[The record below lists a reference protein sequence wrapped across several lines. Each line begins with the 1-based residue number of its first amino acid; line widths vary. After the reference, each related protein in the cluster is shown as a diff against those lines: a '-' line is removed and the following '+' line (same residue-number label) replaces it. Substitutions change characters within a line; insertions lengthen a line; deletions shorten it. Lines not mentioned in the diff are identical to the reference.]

1 MKTKEDKIIEKSA
14 TALEDLNKLY
24 NHDGRAVI
32 EYTKLFDEYKKL
44 FKRFTKTIKMNDSNG
59 MSIMKTTESLKDTV
73 DYTIKK
79 AREKLFYNVGEHRK
93 TKEFYALKM
102 TEANKIIKQL
112 QKELDIAHQ
121 KIAELETKQTHTTK
135 SLFNSGTTPINEEIN
150 LPIFK
155 DISWNDLLTKEI
167 ANAKNFN
174 KELTVAKLSI
184 DNFQQIATSIE
195 ESGSV
200 TGFYRAIVR
209 YINITLGK
217 NTLVYYSHDNVIYL
231 IFTAISENEIKEK
244 IQKLNNKKRFSDII
258 ILFSVGV
265 AKFDNDSDTF
275 ETISEKCTLANEK
288 ALSLEKDKI
297 NLTLVFSS
305 FFDFQ

>member
-14 TALEDLNKLY
+14 GVLEDLNKLY

-44 FKRFTKTIKMNDSNG
+44 LKRFNKTLKMNDSNDLH
-59 MSIMKTTESLKDTV
+59 ILKNTESLKDTV

-93 TKEFYALKM
+93 TKEFYTLKM
-102 TEANKIIKQL
+102 AEANKTIKQL
-112 QKELDIAHQ
+112 QKELDNAHQ

-135 SLFNSGTTPINEEIN
+135 SLFSSGSTTIIEEIN

-155 DISWNDLLTKEI
+155 DLSWNDLLTKEI
-167 ANAKNFN
+167 ETAQNFK
-174 KELTVAKLSI
+174 KELYVAKLTI
-184 DNFQQIATSIE
+184 DNFEQIATSLE
-195 ESGSV
+195 DFGTV

-209 YINITLGK
+209 YLNITLGK

-231 IFTAISENEIKEK
+231 IFTAISESQIKEK
-244 IQKLNNKKRFSDII
+244 IQKLNTKKRFNNIV
-258 ILFSVGV
+258 ILFSVGIV
-265 AKFDNDSDTF
+265 RFDGENDTF
-275 ETISEKCTLANEK
+275 EIINEKCSIANEN
-288 ALSLEKDKI
+288 AFGLEKDKT
-297 NLTLVFSS
+297 NLTLAMI
-305 FFDFQ
+305 